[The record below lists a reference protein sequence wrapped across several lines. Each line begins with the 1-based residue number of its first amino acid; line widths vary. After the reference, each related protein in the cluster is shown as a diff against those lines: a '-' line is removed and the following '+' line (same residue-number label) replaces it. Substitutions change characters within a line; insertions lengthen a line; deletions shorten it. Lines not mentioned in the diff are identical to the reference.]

1 MIHPSAY
8 IDKTAELASS
18 VRVGPYCFVGP
29 GVVLGDD
36 CELRN
41 HVTITGGTACG
52 KQNVFFAG
60 TVIGED
66 PQDLKYKGQPTRL
79 VIGDDNVFR
88 ECVTANRGTEVAGG
102 LTKIG
107 SHNRF
112 MAYVHVAH
120 DVTVGDDCI
129 LSNAVQLAGH
139 VVLEDKVT
147 MGGIIGVHHFTTVG
161 TLSYCA
167 GGLRVTTDVPPYMTM
182 AGDPARV
189 RGFNETGMR
198 RWGYSEEQVRAVAEA
213 YRALFGKRAEQYGAA
228 IQDRLAFLENRTDT
242 IGEVRR
248 LCASI
253 RESLDH
259 GVYGRKRQRLRQDT
273 DADRQ
278 HYYGR
283 KADPTEPAC
292 E

>member
-1 MIHPSAY
+1 MIHPLAY
-8 IDKTAELASS
+8 VDKTAELGQS
-18 VRVGPYCFVGP
+18 VRVGPHCFVGP
-29 GVVLGDD
+29 HVVLGDD

-41 HVTITGGTACG
+41 NATVTGGAVCG
-52 KQNVFFAG
+52 KQNIFFAG

-79 VIGDDNVFR
+79 AMGDDNVFR

-112 MAYVHVAH
+112 MAYVHIAH
-120 DVTVGDDCI
+120 DVIIGDGCI

-139 VVLEDKVT
+139 VELEDRVT
-147 MGGIIGVHHFTTVG
+147 MGGIIGVHPFTTMG

-167 GGLRVTTDVPPYMTM
+167 GMVRVITDVPPYMTI
-182 AGDPARV
+182 AGDPGRV

-198 RWGYSEEQVRAVAEA
+198 RWGFSDQSIRSVGEA
-213 YRALFGKRAEQYGAA
+213 YRILFGKRAEAHGASFM
-228 IQDRLAFLENRTDT
+228 DRLALLEGRPELD
-242 IGEVRR
+242 EQVRR

-259 GVYGRKRQRLRQDT
+259 GVYGRRRQRMRQDS

-278 HYYGR
+278 QYYGR
-283 KADPTEPAC
+283 KTGKTESAS
-292 E
+292 

>member
-8 IDKTAELASS
+8 IDKTAELASG
-18 VRVGPYCFVGP
+18 VRVGPHCFVGP
-29 GVVLGDD
+29 NVVLGED

-41 HVTITGGTACG
+41 HVTITRDTVCG
-52 KQNVFFAG
+52 KQNIFFAG

-102 LTKIG
+102 LTRIG

-112 MAYVHVAH
+112 MAYVHIAH
-120 DVTVGDDCI
+120 DVTIGDSCI

-161 TLSYCA
+161 TLTYCA
-167 GGLRVTTDVPPYMTM
+167 GMLRITTDVPPYMTI

-198 RWGYSEEQVRAVAEA
+198 RWGHTEEQIRGVAEA
-213 YRALFGKRAEQYGAA
+213 YRVLFGKRAGQYGASL
-228 IQDRLAFLENRTDT
+228 QDRLAVLETQPNVTA
-242 IGEVRR
+242 EVQR

-273 DADRQ
+273 DADRRQ
-278 HYYGR
+278 FYGR
-283 KADPTEPAC
+283 IAGPTESRS
-292 E
+292 